1 MSNVESLDGQTFLSY
16 LVDSFINVFQLQV
29 YISVSFPKRTV
40 QWGGVRGSGGWGLEV
55 SVGSHLGGAT
65 CRGLVSLPCS
75 YF

>member
-40 QWGGVRGSGGWGLEV
+40 QWGGGGGPGVRGLGPGGVSGESFGRG
-55 SVGSHLGGAT
+55 HL
-65 CRGLVSLPCS
+65 
-75 YF
+75 